1 MACYLVISSR
11 HLRNGHYR
19 GIKGV
24 FRGPLCKNG
33 SPSPDDAEKEKAT
46 AKALEDV
53 KANFYCEL
61 CDKQYHKHQ
70 EFDNHINS
78 YDHAHKQRLKELK
91 QREFAR
97 NVASKSWKD
106 EKKQEKAL
114 KRLHQLAELR
124 QQSEC
129 VSGSGP
135 VFKAPRVAPEKQF
148 QQEVIPFKDARNAGY
163 VKSSVL
169 LKGKNIPRSISSKQ
183 RQVTQNQRLFQAE
196 RHYLFGS
203 RVLQPLSDGSN
214 PCHRTGV
221 SFSFSKKAH
230 LKLESSASVFNENT
244 EETCECAKSPTRKT
258 KQATASWK
266 GCTFA
271 DGDMT
276 LTGGKVINNPRGHIE
291 KMISNTVPIR
301 TKVLKDK
308 NDTNDR
314 ILQDAINIHSSMS
327 KSHIHLSGIDFNS
340 SFREKEHGKEMNE
353 IEDSPKGHSYHLYQT
368 NTFCTPQNTYKH
380 SEYRLFECLDEL
392 PSPTGQEHSIKLNP
406 SSRMDNRIKSIE
418 EAGTAKRNVDTFVK
432 DTLIHGEESKALP
445 FLHVLSKDG
454 TTNLQWPTE
463 LLLFTKTKPCLS
475 YGCNPLYFDF
485 KHSRN
490 TKGGN
495 KQNEEN
501 AECCME
507 PSGTKTEKESQA
519 SGLIKDKRIVIQ
531 EDNQSLKPKK
541 MKCNLD
547 EKCSLKK
554 YQSGLNNFEP
564 KVNEQE
570 YSTNDLSEKNPKVPA
585 YLDASKKDCT
595 VERHPCETE
604 SMGPL
609 KDHLQGCQRVTLNNA
624 SEVKCFS
631 PYVSR
636 TKKHKSA
643 TWDTHLRYKC
653 GSQDP
658 WTFSSSLAECISDAS
673 DGGKDFHGIMS
684 ENHLQAF
691 REASECKRNGSSDR
705 CWRSSSPK
713 SSLDR
718 QSSSSDISLYSTSSH
733 RSTCSS
739 HKSSENGRDSL
750 LYVCRKECHAKEG
763 HKEWS
768 RKHNFPH
775 CSNDDEMSS
784 HFPSKSQ
791 REGNCK
797 LWSGFRNEKQPK
809 YRYTHNRDKSRQ
821 GKTRNL
827 CLAPKAGIPLGDPST
842 QSCLHSRHSRSSD
855 RSPENLGIWDRNSG
869 SFLREKTDYPNKG
882 AAIQEDVENPHGSN
896 LGKVNFVQYTSELIK
911 WPQKDRDS
919 GISRISGLPI
929 LERDKTSLPA
939 LRLLDGKH
947 PEKCQEQTDKGEVF
961 SDGCQM
967 EVEDPSQ
974 SHFAIKLPAPVHS
987 PPVFPLLEET
997 QNISTVTKNKSS
1009 LIQRS
1014 AERDKDEG
1022 SQTKNDVALSDAG
1035 DENCLFKGIIQIG
1048 TDYRSPNIKMNTV
1061 PKEQVSPS
1069 ISGTQ
1074 PFIESSDPVANN
1086 FPGALP
1092 SIRHSAV
1099 VNSTETKEEQKILER
1114 HDVSMD
1120 MNEVEGSINS
1130 YFDSTMQ
1137 KYGETEREVYHKSI
1151 SPPLTQQPITF
1162 TPDEIDKYRLLQLQA
1177 QQHMQKQFLS
1187 KHLKATGPPAFSSTT
1202 GMPSVPVHQH
1212 TSITTIHHTLLQH
1225 FAVSAS
1231 MNPHGGHL
1239 PIAHLHPL
1247 SQTHF
1252 TPISFSP
1259 LTPAVIPTHPTFLAG
1274 HPLHLV
1280 PTTHLHPPHIAL
1292 QPLPHAAFIPT
1303 LFRPHLNP
1311 VAASIIHLN
1320 PLIQPVFQGQDFCH
1334 HSCSGQIQQFNRVK
1348 EVLNVSAHL
1357 N

>member
-33 SPSPDDAEKEKAT
+33 SPSPDDAEKEKTT

-135 VFKAPRVAPEKQF
+135 VFKAARVAPEKQF
-148 QQEVIPFKDARNAGY
+148 QQEVIPFKDGRNTGY

-169 LKGKNIPRSISSKQ
+169 LKGKNFPRSFSSKQ
-183 RQVTQNQRLFQAE
+183 RQVMQNRRAFQTE
-196 RHYLFGS
+196 RRYLFGS

-221 SFSFSKKAH
+221 SFSFSRKAH

-244 EETCECAKSPTRKT
+244 EEACECTKSPTRKT
-258 KQATASWK
+258 KQTTGSWK
-266 GCTFA
+266 GYTFS
-271 DGDMT
+271 DGGDIP
-276 LTGGKVINNPRGHIE
+276 LTSGKGTNNPRGHIE
-291 KMISNTVPIR
+291 KVLGNTVPMR

-308 NDTNDR
+308 NDTNER
-314 ILQDAINIHSSMS
+314 KLQDSINIHPSVS
-327 KSHIHLSGIDFNS
+327 KSHIHLSGLDLNS
-340 SFREKEHGKEMNE
+340 SFREKEHAKEMNE
-353 IEDSPKGHSYHLYQT
+353 IEDSPKGHSYHRYQT
-368 NTFCTPQNTYKH
+368 SPFCTPQNTCKH
-380 SEYRLFECLDEL
+380 SEYRLFECLDEF
-392 PSPTGQEHSIKLNP
+392 PSPMGQEHSIKITS

-418 EAGTAKRNVDTFVK
+418 EAGTAKRNVESLVK
-432 DTLIHGEESKALP
+432 DTLSHGEEPKTLP

-454 TTNLQWPTE
+454 STSLQWPTE

-490 TKGGN
+490 TKAAN
-495 KQNEEN
+495 KQSEEN

-507 PSGTKTEKESQA
+507 SSGNKTEKESLA
-519 SGLIKDKRIVIQ
+519 SGLMKEKGRVIQ

-541 MKCNLD
+541 MKCNLE

-554 YQSGLNNFEP
+554 SPSGLNNSEP
-564 KVNEQE
+564 NGNEQE
-570 YSTNDLSEKNPKVPA
+570 YSTNDLNEKNPKVPA
-585 YLDASKKDCT
+585 YLDASKKDCV
-595 VERHPCETE
+595 VERHPHETE

-609 KDHLQGCQRVTLNNA
+609 KEHSQGCQRVTLKDA
-624 SEVKCFS
+624 SELKYFS

-653 GSQDP
+653 GNQEP
-658 WTFSSSLAECISDAS
+658 WAFSSSLTECISDAS
-673 DGGKDFHGIMS
+673 DGGKDLHGRMS
-684 ENHLQAF
+684 ENHLQVV
-691 REASECKRNGSSDR
+691 REASECQRIGSSER
-705 CWRSSSPK
+705 CWNSSPK

-739 HKSSENGRDSL
+739 HGSCENGRDTL
-750 LYVCRKECHAKEG
+750 LYLCKKECHP
-763 HKEWS
+763 KEWHKAQS
-768 RKHNFPH
+768 RKHSFLP
-775 CSNDDEMSS
+775 CSNNDKRSS
-784 HFPSKSQ
+784 HFSSKSQ
-791 REGNCK
+791 RRGNCK
-797 LWSGFRNEKQPK
+797 LGGGFRNEKQSK
-809 YRYTHNRDKSRQ
+809 YRYTHNRGRSRQ
-821 GKTRNL
+821 CKTRHS
-827 CLAPKAGIPLGDPST
+827 CLDPKANQPTGDPST
-842 QSCLHSRHSRSSD
+842 QNCFTRHSRSSD
-855 RSPENLGIWDRNSG
+855 RSPENPGICDRNSA
-869 SFLREKTDYPNKG
+869 SFLRQKTDYPYKG
-882 AAIQEDVENPHGSN
+882 SETQEDMENSYSSN
-896 LGKVNFVQYTSELIK
+896 LGKVNLVQYTSELIN
-911 WPQKDRDS
+911 WPQNDGDC
-919 GISRISGLPI
+919 GNSRIAGLPI
-929 LERDKTSLPA
+929 SERDKTSLTA
-939 LRLLDGKH
+939 LRFLDGER
-947 PEKCQEQTDKGEVF
+947 PEKCQEQTNRGEVF

-974 SHFAIKLPAPVHS
+974 SHFAIKLPEPVHN

-997 QNISTVTKNKSS
+997 RNISKVTKSKGS
-1009 LIQRS
+1009 LIQRG

-1022 SQTKNDVALSDAG
+1022 SQTMNDAALLDIG

-1048 TDYRSPNIKMNTV
+1048 TDYQSPNIKMNTAS
-1061 PKEQVSPS
+1061 KEQLSPS

-1074 PFIESSDPVANN
+1074 PFIQSSDSVPNN

-1092 SIRHSAV
+1092 SIRYSGV
-1099 VNSTETKEEQKILER
+1099 VNSSETKEEQKILER
-1114 HDVSMD
+1114 HDASMD
-1120 MNEVEGSINS
+1120 MNEVEGNINS

-1137 KYGETEREVYHKSI
+1137 KYGEIEQEVYHKSI

-1187 KHLKATGPPAFSSTT
+1187 KHIKATSPPAFSSTT
-1202 GMPSVPVHQH
+1202 AMPPMPVHQH

-1259 LTPAVIPTHPTFLAG
+1259 LTPAIIPAHPTFLAG

-1280 PTTHLHPPHIAL
+1280 PATHIHPSHLAL

-1311 VAASIIHLN
+1311 VTASIIHLN